1 MPTARTD
8 WDTVYRLIGE
18 RIRDERRKQ
27 QLTQAQLANLVG
39 LKRSSITNVE
49 QGRQKLLVHTL
60 IDIAN
65 SLSTP
70 PTRFLSVFDEN
81 AKPKL
86 PSDLSPAV
94 RNWIMHAVGQVVRD
108 HDER

>member
-8 WDTVYRLIGE
+8 WVAVYRLIGE

-27 QLTQAQLANLVG
+27 GLTQEELAHRVG
-39 LKRSSITNVE
+39 LKRASITNVE

-65 SLSTP
+65 SLKTSP
-70 PTRFLSVFDEN
+70 KRFLSIFD
-81 AKPKL
+81 ADAAPTIPDDL
-86 PSDLSPAV
+86 PAGVRSWIVHALGDAGVDL
-94 RNWIMHAVGQVVRD
+94 
-108 HDER
+108 DEK